1 MGNTEMCLFCQTGF
15 VASSAAEG
23 RAEGWSTM
31 AWALVPWNAKEL
43 MPVTDGADGAGAT
56 CLGNSRPRPAA
67 LLLNVASRC
76 GFNCISN
83 AYFVEYLVMQNAVPS
98 FCMQAFSSI
107 EHDCCQAAIVSY
119 ACGVCQPNMFMGD
132 GTVQNS
138 MMWFTEQ
145 QSSAS

>member
-1 MGNTEMCLFCQTGF
+1 
-15 VASSAAEG
+15 
-23 RAEGWSTM
+23 M

-83 AYFVEYLVMQNAVPS
+83 AYFVEYLVMQIAMYTKCCTL
-98 FCMQAFSSI
+98 FLHASI
-107 EHDCCQAAIVSY
+107 FKH
-119 ACGVCQPNMFMGD
+119 
-132 GTVQNS
+132 
-138 MMWFTEQ
+138 
-145 QSSAS
+145 